1 MDFFFSYDIY
11 YIEKKAYT
19 KYIPTSPESKTER
32 NCNQVLR
39 SNKDRFQQ
47 IHLQKV
53 EAINI
58 ETRTT
63 VS

>member
-1 MDFFFSYDIY
+1 M
-11 YIEKKAYT
+11 
-19 KYIPTSPESKTER
+19 TER

-39 SNKDRFQQ
+39 SNKDRLQQ